1 MAKYVYGKRDTK
13 TVKSIYDRA
22 SIGEKA
28 IWNFANSLGVN
39 IVRVRK
45 NKERYETTVGDTF
58 VGYHAGKVSIY
69 QQKGNPSRPLS
80 FVRPTP
86 LGKDNNGMQ
95 ILEVANNLDVQEVL
109 KALKDY
115 QMFMTGSFF
124 GRMKLRFARLFS

>member
-45 NKERYETTVGDTF
+45 DKERNETTLGDTF
-58 VGYHAGKVSIY
+58 LGYHSGKVSIY
-69 QQKGNPSRPLS
+69 QQRGNPSKPLH

-86 LGKDNNGMQ
+86 LGKDNKGMQ
-95 ILEVANNLDVQEVL
+95 ILEVASNLDVQEVL
-109 KALKDY
+109 ETLKDY
-115 QMFMTGSFF
+115 QILMTGSFF
-124 GRMKLRFARLFS
+124 GRMKLRFARFFS

>member
-39 IVRVRK
+39 IVRVK
-45 NKERYETTVGDTF
+45 KIKERNEITVGDTF
-58 VGYHAGKVSIY
+58 LGYHSGKVSIY

-109 KALKDY
+109 EALKDY
-115 QMFMTGSFF
+115 QMFMTDSFF

>member
-22 SIGEKA
+22 TIGEKA

-45 NKERYETTVGDTF
+45 EKERNETIVGDTF
-58 VGYHAGKVSIY
+58 LGYHSGKVSIY
-69 QQKGNPSRPLS
+69 QQRGNPSKPLH

-86 LGKDNNGMQ
+86 LGKDNKGMQ
-95 ILEVANNLDVQEVL
+95 ILEVASNLDVQEVL
-109 KALKDY
+109 EALKDY
-115 QMFMTGSFF
+115 QILMTGSFF
-124 GRMKLRFARLFS
+124 GRIKLRFARFFS

>member
-45 NKERYETTVGDTF
+45 NKERNETTVGDTF
-58 VGYHAGKVSIY
+58 LGYHSGKVSIY
-69 QQKGNPSRPLS
+69 QQRGVPSRPLH

-86 LGKDNNGMQ
+86 LGKDNKGMQ
-95 ILEVANNLDVQEVL
+95 ILEVASNLDVQEVL
-109 KALKDY
+109 ETLKDY
-115 QMFMTGSFF
+115 QILMTGSFF
-124 GRMKLRFARLFS
+124 GKMKLRFARLFS

>member
-22 SIGEKA
+22 TIGEKA

-45 NKERYETTVGDTF
+45 NKERNETTVGDTF
-58 VGYHAGKVSIY
+58 VGYHSGKVSIY
-69 QQKGNPSRPLS
+69 QQRGVPSRPLH

-86 LGKDNNGMQ
+86 LGKDNKGMQ
-95 ILEVANNLDVQEVL
+95 ILEVASNLDVQEVL
-109 KALKDY
+109 ETLKDY
-115 QMFMTGSFF
+115 QILMTGSFF
-124 GRMKLRFARLFS
+124 GRMKLRFARFFS

>member
-22 SIGEKA
+22 TIGEKA

-45 NKERYETTVGDTF
+45 NKERNETTVGDTF
-58 VGYHAGKVSIY
+58 VGYHSGKVSIY
-69 QQKGNPSRPLS
+69 QQRGVPSRPLH

-86 LGKDNNGMQ
+86 LGKDNKGMQ
-95 ILEVANNLDVQEVL
+95 ILEVASNLDVHEVL
-109 KALKDY
+109 ETLKDY
-115 QMFMTGSFF
+115 QILMTGSFF
-124 GRMKLRFARLFS
+124 RRMKLRFARLFS

>member
-22 SIGEKA
+22 TIGEKA

-45 NKERYETTVGDTF
+45 NKERNETTVGDTF
-58 VGYHAGKVSIY
+58 LGYHSGKVSIY
-69 QQKGNPSRPLS
+69 QQRGEPSRPLH

-86 LGKDNNGMQ
+86 LGKDNKGMQ
-95 ILEVANNLDVQEVL
+95 ILEVASNLDVQEVL
-109 KALKDY
+109 EALKDY
-115 QMFMTGSFF
+115 QILMTGSFF
-124 GRMKLRFARLFS
+124 GRMKLRLARLFS

>member
-22 SIGEKA
+22 TIGEKA

-45 NKERYETTVGDTF
+45 NKERNETTVGDTF
-58 VGYHAGKVSIY
+58 VGYHSGKVSIY
-69 QQKGNPSRPLS
+69 QQRGVPSRPLH

-86 LGKDNNGMQ
+86 LGKDNKGMQ
-95 ILEVANNLDVQEVL
+95 ILEVASNLDVQEVL
-109 KALKDY
+109 ETLKDY
-115 QMFMTGSFF
+115 QILMTGSFF
-124 GRMKLRFARLFS
+124 GRMKLKFARFFS

>member
-22 SIGEKA
+22 TMGEKA

-45 NKERYETTVGDTF
+45 NKERNETTVGDTF
-58 VGYHAGKVSIY
+58 LGYHSGKVSIY
-69 QQKGNPSRPLS
+69 QQRGNPSKPLH

-86 LGKDNNGMQ
+86 LGNDNKGMQ
-95 ILEVANNLDVQEVL
+95 ILEVADNLDVQEVL
-109 KALKDY
+109 EALKDY
-115 QMFMTGSFF
+115 QILMTGSFF
-124 GRMKLRFARLFS
+124 GRMKLRFARLFT

>member
-22 SIGEKA
+22 TMGEKA

-45 NKERYETTVGDTF
+45 EKERNETTVGDTF
-58 VGYHAGKVSIY
+58 VGYHSGKVSIY
-69 QQKGNPSRPLS
+69 QQRGEPSRPLH

-86 LGKDNNGMQ
+86 LGKDNKGMQ
-95 ILEVANNLDVQEVL
+95 ILEVASNLDVQEVL
-109 KALKDY
+109 EALKDY
-115 QMFMTGSFF
+115 QILMTGSFF
-124 GRMKLRFARLFS
+124 GRMKLRFARFFS

>member
-22 SIGEKA
+22 TMGEKA

-45 NKERYETTVGDTF
+45 NKERNETTVGDTF
-58 VGYHAGKVSIY
+58 LGYHSGKVSIY
-69 QQKGNPSRPLS
+69 QQRGNPSKPLH

-86 LGKDNNGMQ
+86 LGKDNKGMQ

-109 KALKDY
+109 EALKDY
-115 QMFMTGSFF
+115 QMFMTDSFF

>member
-45 NKERYETTVGDTF
+45 NKERNETTVGDTF
-58 VGYHAGKVSIY
+58 LGYHSGKVSIY
-69 QQKGNPSRPLS
+69 QQRRVPSRPLH

-86 LGKDNNGMQ
+86 LGKDNKGMQ
-95 ILEVANNLDVQEVL
+95 ILEVADNVDMQEVFET
-109 KALKDY
+109 LKDY
-115 QMFMTGSFF
+115 ETLLTGSFF
-124 GRMKLRFARLFS
+124 DRLKLRFARLFS

>member
-22 SIGEKA
+22 TIGEKA

-58 VGYHAGKVSIY
+58 VGYHSGKVSIY
-69 QQKGNPSRPLS
+69 QQRGEPSRPLH

-86 LGKDNNGMQ
+86 LGKDNKGMQ
-95 ILEVANNLDVQEVL
+95 ILEVASNLDVQEVL
-109 KALKDY
+109 EALKDY
-115 QMFMTGSFF
+115 QILMTSSFF

>member
-95 ILEVANNLDVQEVL
+95 ILEVASNLDVQEVL
-109 KALKDY
+109 EALKDY
-115 QMFMTGSFF
+115 QILMTSSFF
-124 GRMKLRFARLFS
+124 GRMKLRFARLFA

>member
-22 SIGEKA
+22 TMGEKA

-69 QQKGNPSRPLS
+69 QQRGNPSKPLS

-109 KALKDY
+109 EALKDY
-115 QMFMTGSFF
+115 QILMTGSFF
-124 GRMKLRFARLFS
+124 GRMKLRFARFFS